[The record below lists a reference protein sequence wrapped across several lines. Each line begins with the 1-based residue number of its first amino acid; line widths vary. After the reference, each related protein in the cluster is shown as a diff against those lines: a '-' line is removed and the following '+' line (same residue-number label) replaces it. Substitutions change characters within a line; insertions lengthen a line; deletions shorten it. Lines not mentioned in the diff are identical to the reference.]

1 MPRFIIIKKWIEVH
15 NQSLGS
21 YSISKQIRFKT
32 SKLRSDLCDYSDAY
46 IIAKGAITATD
57 PNNDEFNK
65 KLAFENNAPFI
76 SCISKIYNALTGNAE
91 DLDIVIPKYNL
102 IEYGK
107 DYLKTI
113 EVCGII
119 TEMNQILV

>member
-1 MPRFIIIKKWIEVH
+1 MPRFNIIKKWIEVH

-32 SKLRSDLCDYSDAY
+32 SKLRSNLCDYSDAY

-57 PNNDEFNK
+57 TNNDEFNK

-76 SCISKIYNALTGNAE
+76 RCISKINNTLTSNAE

-113 EVCGII
+113 EVCGIV
-119 TEMNQILV
+119 TEMNQIVV